1 MTDTTANDEFVGG
14 KDSGYSGFLYFD
26 DNGIPLVAMHWVHR
40 FNHMVHRYNEIYRV
54 QITNI
59 TPHGDYQR
67 SYKNGKKTDLKLYL
81 KMEANCQKTVFVRFL

>member
-54 QITNI
+54 
-59 TPHGDYQR
+59 
-67 SYKNGKKTDLKLYL
+67 
-81 KMEANCQKTVFVRFL
+81 